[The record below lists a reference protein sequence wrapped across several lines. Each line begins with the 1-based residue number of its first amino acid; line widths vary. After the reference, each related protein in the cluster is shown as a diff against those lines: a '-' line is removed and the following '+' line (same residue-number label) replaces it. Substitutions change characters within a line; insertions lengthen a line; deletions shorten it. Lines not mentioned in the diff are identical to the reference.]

1 MQAGAC
7 VQAWDFFTES
17 GSHKSGIEI
26 HGSHLHLL
34 LCMIISALL
43 YLLLRVEHPL
53 EDSYILFNN
62 VIHAQ
67 EPCKSSIADLVIL
80 LSDYPSPMH

>member
-1 MQAGAC
+1 ML
-7 VQAWDFFTES
+7 QAWDFFTES
-17 GSHKSGIEI
+17 GSHTSRIEI
-26 HGSHLHLL
+26 HCSHLLMWVDVDLL
-34 LCMIISALL
+34 ICMIISALL
-43 YLLLRVEHPL
+43 CLFLRVEHPL

-80 LSDYPSPMH
+80 